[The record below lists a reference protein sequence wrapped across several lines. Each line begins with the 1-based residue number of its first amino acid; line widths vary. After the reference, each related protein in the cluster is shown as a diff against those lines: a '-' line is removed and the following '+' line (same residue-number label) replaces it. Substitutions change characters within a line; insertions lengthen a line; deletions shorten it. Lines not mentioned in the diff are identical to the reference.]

1 MFHEGLYM
9 ETEEKQCQCE
19 KVMVKLVVTEAVK
32 SYFYWMV
39 QKEESLTP
47 KDSIWVF
54 EEWHIWENA
63 AKKSHSR
70 RL

>member
-32 SYFYWMV
+32 SYFY
-39 QKEESLTP
+39 
-47 KDSIWVF
+47 
-54 EEWHIWENA
+54 
-63 AKKSHSR
+63 
-70 RL
+70 